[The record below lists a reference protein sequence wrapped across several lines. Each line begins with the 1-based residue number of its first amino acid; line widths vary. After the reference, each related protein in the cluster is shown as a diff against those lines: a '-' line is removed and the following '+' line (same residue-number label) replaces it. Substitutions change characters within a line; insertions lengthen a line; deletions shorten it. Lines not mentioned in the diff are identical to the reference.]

1 MQEIAT
7 STFLSQQFLLKWKVI
22 TLLDIFRISEFQTA
36 SNFFFFFF
44 FEVSDVQW
52 LFPPLHSLYPLT
64 KRLSKHVST
73 IFWKGGGEIW
83 RIFFGEGAWWERV
96 ISFRRQ
102 VSGLLEIHFYWLLF
116 DLLFTCRQK
125 DVSLVIFHYVFC
137 LFCLLKYCY
146 FINRISERK
155 SM

>member
-22 TLLDIFRISEFQTA
+22 ILLDIFRISEFQTA
-36 SNFFFFFF
+36 SNFFFFFFF

-73 IFWKGGGEIW
+73 IFWKGGGDLKNFFWRGGLMGKGHQFSEAGFRAFRDSFLLTLIW
-83 RIFFGEGAWWERV
+83 LTIYVQTERC
-96 ISFRRQ
+96 ITCYFSLCF
-102 VSGLLEIHFYWLLF
+102 LLILFIKILLF
-116 DLLFTCRQK
+116 
-125 DVSLVIFHYVFC
+125 Y
-137 LFCLLKYCY
+137 
-146 FINRISERK
+146 
-155 SM
+155 